1 MACIYVG
8 VFVWLHI
15 RFRTSDSILHYYF
28 LRPSK
33 CSLFTGL
40 IQRLDFNTDVRN
52 IIIINFPLV
61 FAQENL
67 YSNRNLFISLDVSS
81 YKRKKKG
88 LNCLKQLICAVA
100 NSIKR
105 NHPLKSSAAPFQG
118 SPNPS
123 QKLSSFSFSFS
134 PPHYRTHLLVRIS
147 SVSFCCA
154 DVDGFFS
161 FLVWMQHYFYVQQKR
176 LHNQEVSTQR
186 AAIAFG
192 LVANLF
198 ETLNFSFLCSSS
210 KGQPIKQQPG

>member
-1 MACIYVG
+1 MRVCTTYNMACIYVG

-15 RFRTSDSILHYYF
+15 RFRTSDSILHYFF

-105 NHPLKSSAAPFQG
+105 NHPLKSSAAPFQLG
-118 SPNPS
+118 KPKPFP
-123 QKLSSFSFSFS
+123 KAFIFLFLFLSSPLSDSS
-134 PPHYRTHLLVRIS
+134 PCPHFLSIFLL
-147 SVSFCCA
+147 C
-154 DVDGFFS
+154 
-161 FLVWMQHYFYVQQKR
+161 
-176 LHNQEVSTQR
+176 
-186 AAIAFG
+186 
-192 LVANLF
+192 
-198 ETLNFSFLCSSS
+198 
-210 KGQPIKQQPG
+210 

>member
-1 MACIYVG
+1 MWVSLYGC
-8 VFVWLHI
+8 
-15 RFRTSDSILHYYF
+15 TSGSGLVTASSTITSSGLQ
-28 LRPSK
+28 S
-33 CSLFTGL
+33 L

-134 PPHYRTHLLVRIS
+134 LLPTIGLIS
-147 SVSFCCA
+147 LSAFPQYLFVVLMLMA
-154 DVDGFFS
+154 FS
-161 FLVWMQHYFYVQQKR
+161 LFWYGCSTTFTYNKKGCIIKR
-176 LHNQEVSTQR
+176 
-186 AAIAFG
+186 
-192 LVANLF
+192 
-198 ETLNFSFLCSSS
+198 
-210 KGQPIKQQPG
+210 